1 MCKIQGEIKRT
12 KYEHSIYF
20 KMKPVQ
26 SSIMQC
32 TRVEYMYRDA
42 SNYKFHGEFVV
53 SGTLLRL
60 HLEDFL
66 FDGEFFVPHEIGL
79 NHLLTYSMNK
89 DDHYLHTFE
98 TFEKCAFDSFICTAE
113 KFVLDVKSANR
124 KGWLSSLT

>member
-1 MCKIQGEIKRT
+1 MHYKT
-12 KYEHSIYF
+12 
-20 KMKPVQ
+20 
-26 SSIMQC
+26 MQF
-32 TRVEYMYRDA
+32 TRVDYMYRDA

-79 NHLLTYSMNK
+79 AHLLTYSMNE

-98 TFEKCAFDSFICTAE
+98 RFHKTEAAEVLCSAEDFIGR
-113 KFVLDVKSANR
+113 VKQANK
-124 KGWLSSLT
+124 KGWLHTLF